1 MKQTIN
7 SKSKSFLFFC
17 FSFLLGVF
25 VASILQL
32 QSGLIYLY
40 LSLFISLSLIIYF
53 WSNQTRRFIFL
64 CLFFLI
70 IGFARYVFAFPSVLP
85 QEGEQT
91 FIGVVVSEPD
101 VRIDSVNYSIES
113 CYLGHG
119 SCMDVLVKSGLYP
132 RFEYGDELS
141 ITCKLKKPD
150 GMYYAK
156 EGTFLS
162 CDRPDITKIGEKK
175 GSFLM
180 AKILALKHIVAER
193 VNRLW
198 HEPQASFMAGLLYG
212 YRGGLGDLNDLFN
225 RTGVTH
231 IVAISGYNI
240 SIIAIVLC
248 TICVQ
253 LYIPRKKAFWLVS
266 TGIVLF
272 VIFTGAGASVVRA
285 GIMGL
290 IVLLAKQIG
299 RMSQAGRVL
308 VFTAVLM
315 CLHNPLVLVWDAGFQ
330 LSFVATFGL
339 VYLSPIVGD
348 WIAASAPPRRF
359 LAMTDDQPS
368 LRGGAERS
376 LVPTRDRLRNLSR
389 LKSGIFETFVATISA
404 IIATLP
410 LILYQF
416 GHLSIVAPIVNILI
430 LWTIPYIMLAG
441 FLAVIGSF
449 VFYPL
454 GKLISWLALF
464 GLNYI
469 IEIVRW
475 FGSLPFA
482 AIDLTIPVWL
492 MFGLYGGI
500 IYVVCRQFPS
510 PGRRG

>member
-1 MKQTIN
+1 MLEGIIN

-25 VASILQL
+25 IASILQL
-32 QSGLIYLY
+32 QSGFLYLY
-40 LSLFISLSLIIYF
+40 LSLFISLSLIISF
-53 WSNQTRRFIFL
+53 WRKHTHRFIFL

-70 IGFARYVFAFPSVLP
+70 IGLARYVFAFPTTLP

-91 FIGVVVSEPD
+91 FTGIVAAEPD
-101 VRIDSVNYSIES
+101 VRVDGVNYMIEES
-113 CYLGHG
+113 GIG
-119 SCMDVLVKSGLYP
+119 KGERVLAKASLYP
-132 RFEYGDELS
+132 RFEYGDELQVN
-141 ITCKLKKPD
+141 CKLKKPD
-150 GMYYAK
+150 GMYYARQ
-156 EGTFLS
+156 GAFLF
-162 CDRPDITKIGEKK
+162 CERPDITKIASDK
-175 GSFLM
+175 GNFLM

-240 SIIAIVLC
+240 SIIAMVLC

-290 IVLLAKQIG
+290 IVLFAKQIG

-315 CLHNPLVLVWDAGFQ
+315 CLQNPLVLVWDAGFQ
-330 LSFVATFGL
+330 LSFVATLGL
-339 VYLSPIVGD
+339 VYLSPIVEKRLLWMPTKFGLRES
-348 WIAASAPPRRF
+348 ASST
-359 LAMTDDQPS
+359 L
-368 LRGGAERS
+368 
-376 LVPTRDRLRNLSR
+376 
-389 LKSGIFETFVATISA
+389 SA
-404 IIATLP
+404 ISATLP

-416 GHLSIVAPIVNILI
+416 GRLSIVAPIVNVLI
-430 LWTIPYIMLAG
+430 LWTIPYIMLTG

-449 VFYPL
+449 IFYPL
-454 GKLISWLALF
+454 GKLISWLALL
-464 GLNYI
+464 GLDYI
-469 IEIVRW
+469 IEIVKW
-475 FGSLPFA
+475 FGSFSFA
-482 AIDLTIPVWL
+482 AVDLTIPAWL
-492 MFGLYGGI
+492 MFGLYIGM
-500 IYVVCRQFPS
+500 IYLVIQKYDKKT
-510 PGRRG
+510 

>member
-1 MKQTIN
+1 MEQIIN
-7 SKSKSFLFFC
+7 SKSKSFLIFC

-25 VASILQL
+25 IASILQL
-32 QSGLIYLY
+32 QSGFLYLY
-40 LSLFISLSLIIYF
+40 ISLFISLSLIIYF
-53 WSNQTRRFIFL
+53 WRKTTHRFVFI
-64 CLFFLI
+64 CLFCLI
-70 IGFARYVFAFPSVLP
+70 LGLARYVFAFPTTP
-85 QEGEQT
+85 TQEGEQT
-91 FIGVVVSEPD
+91 FTGIVSEEPD
-101 VRIDSVNYSIES
+101 VRIDGVNYELRTI
-113 CYLGHG
+113 G
-119 SCMDVLVKSGLYP
+119 SELFLVKSGLYP
-132 RFEYGDELS
+132 RFEYGDELQV
-141 ITCKLKKPD
+141 TCKLKKPD
-150 GMYYAK
+150 GMYFAK

-162 CDRPDITKIGEKK
+162 CDRPYISKIASGK
-175 GSFLM
+175 GNFFM

-240 SIIAIVLC
+240 SIIAMILC

-290 IVLLAKQIG
+290 IVLLAKQVG

-315 CLHNPLVLVWDAGFQ
+315 CLQNPLVLVWDAGFQ
-330 LSFVATFGL
+330 LSFVATLGL
-339 VYLSPIVGD
+339 VYISPIVEKRLSWLPTKFGLRES
-348 WIAASAPPRRF
+348 ASST
-359 LAMTDDQPS
+359 L
-368 LRGGAERS
+368 
-376 LVPTRDRLRNLSR
+376 
-389 LKSGIFETFVATISA
+389 SA
-404 IIATLP
+404 ILATLP

-416 GHLSIVAPIVNILI
+416 GRLSIVAPIVNILI

-449 VFYPL
+449 IFYPL
-454 GKLISWLALF
+454 GKLISWLALL

-469 IEIVRW
+469 IEIVKW
-475 FGSLPFA
+475 FGSLSFA
-482 AIDLTIPVWL
+482 AVDLTIPAWL
-492 MFGLYGGI
+492 MFGLYGGM
-500 IYVVCRQFPS
+500 IYVVYKQIKSS
-510 PGRRG
+510 PFSS

>member
-1 MKQTIN
+1 M
-7 SKSKSFLFFC
+7 
-17 FSFLLGVF
+17 
-25 VASILQL
+25 
-32 QSGLIYLY
+32 
-40 LSLFISLSLIIYF
+40 
-53 WSNQTRRFIFL
+53 
-64 CLFFLI
+64 
-70 IGFARYVFAFPSVLP
+70 P

-91 FIGVVVSEPD
+91 FTGVVVSEPD
-101 VRIDSVNYSIES
+101 VRVGGVNYKICNLQSEI
-113 CYLGHG
+113 CN
-119 SCMDVLVKSGLYP
+119 LVQAGLYP

-141 ITCKLKKPD
+141 ITCKLKHPD
-150 GMYYAK
+150 GMYYARQ
-156 EGTFLS
+156 GAFLF
-162 CDRPDITKIGEKK
+162 CERPDITKIGSNK
-175 GSFLM
+175 GNFLM

-240 SIIAIVLC
+240 SIIAMVLC

-315 CLHNPLVLVWDAGFQ
+315 CLQNPLVLVWDAGFQ
-330 LSFVATFGL
+330 LSFVATLGL
-339 VYLSPIVGD
+339 VYLSPIVEKHTLWMPTKFGLRES
-348 WIAASAPPRRF
+348 ASST
-359 LAMTDDQPS
+359 L
-368 LRGGAERS
+368 
-376 LVPTRDRLRNLSR
+376 
-389 LKSGIFETFVATISA
+389 SA
-404 IIATLP
+404 ICATLP

-416 GHLSIVAPIVNILI
+416 GRLSIVAPIVNILI
-430 LWTIPYIMLAG
+430 LWTIPYIMFTG

-449 VFYPL
+449 IFYPL
-454 GKLISWLALF
+454 GQLIAWLALL

-469 IEIVRW
+469 IGVVKF
-475 FGSLPFA
+475 FGSLSFA
-482 AIDLTIPVWL
+482 AVDLTIPAWL
-492 MFGLYGGI
+492 MFVCYIGMI
-500 IYVVCRQFPS
+500 CVVYKQIKQGKQS
-510 PGRRG
+510 KYENKNS